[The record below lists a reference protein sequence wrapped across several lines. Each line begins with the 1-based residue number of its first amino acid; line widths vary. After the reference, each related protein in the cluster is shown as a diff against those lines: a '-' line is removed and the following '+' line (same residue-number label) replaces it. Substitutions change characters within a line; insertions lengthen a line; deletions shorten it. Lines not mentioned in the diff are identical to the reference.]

1 MEIRGAGRLKV
12 RITAA
17 DVGKRVS
24 VRRISDPAV
33 TEGKFTDTVGVL
45 TSWDDDVVVITRRD
59 GVAVPIP
66 TTSLVAGKVVPPAP
80 ARRRAPA
87 ASYEELSRVAAR
99 SWLPVESAPLGDW
112 ELRAAAGFTRR
123 ANSALPLGNPGV
135 PLDEALRVV
144 REWYGVR
151 GLPAYIQ
158 VGDEDAL
165 CGELE
170 ARGWVREV
178 TARVMVGGLAALA
191 DREVRA
197 EVTLSRE
204 AGAAWLGRYQRK
216 GVSDVALRV
225 LGSGA
230 SVWFATVGGGGG
242 VAGRGAV
249 GGSGPDASGSG
260 VGGAGADASGSGA
273 GGGVRYAGADASG
286 STAGGGVG
294 HAGAGI
300 PGSAAGGASR
310 GGEESVVAIGRCV
323 VDGRWAGFSAVEV
336 DPGRRREGL
345 GTDVMAVLAGRALA
359 EGASAAW
366 LQVEADNAGALA
378 LYEGLGFAVH
388 HSYHHYREPA

>member
-24 VRRISDPAV
+24 VRRISDPVV

-59 GVAVPIP
+59 GVAVRIP
-66 TTSLVAGKVVPPAP
+66 AASLVAGKVVPPAP
-80 ARRRAPA
+80 ARRRGPA
-87 ASYEELSRVAAR
+87 VSYEELSRVAAR
-99 SWLPVESAPLGDW
+99 SWLPVESSSLGGW

-123 ANSALPLGNPGV
+123 ANSVLPLGDPGV

-151 GLPAYIQ
+151 GLPAYVQ

-178 TARVMVGGLAALA
+178 SARVMVGRLAALT
-191 DREVRA
+191 DRGVRA
-197 EVTLSRE
+197 EVALSRE

-216 GVSDVALRV
+216 GVGEVALRV

-230 SVWFATVGGGGG
+230 SVWFAMVGGG
-242 VAGRGAV
+242 
-249 GGSGPDASGSG
+249 SGEG
-260 VGGAGADASGSGA
+260 VGGAGRGVSGSAAGGGARGGA
-273 GGGVRYAGADASG
+273 GGAGPDISG
-286 STAGGGVG
+286 STAGGGARG
-294 HAGAGI
+294 DMGETGPDASESTA
-300 PGSAAGGASR
+300 GSAAR
-310 GGEESVVAIGRCV
+310 GDVESVVAIGRCV

-336 DPGRRREGL
+336 DPARRREGL
-345 GTDVMAVLAGRALA
+345 GTDVMAVLAGRALE

-366 LQVEADNAGALA
+366 LQVEADNSGALA
-378 LYEGLGFAVH
+378 LYERLGFAVH

>member
-1 MEIRGAGRLKV
+1 M
-12 RITAA
+12 
-17 DVGKRVS
+17 
-24 VRRISDPAV
+24 

-59 GVAVPIP
+59 GIAVRIP

-80 ARRRAPA
+80 ARRRVPA

-191 DREVRA
+191 DRGVRA

-242 VAGRGAV
+242 VAGRGIV
-249 GGSGPDASGSG
+249 GGSGADAAGSG
-260 VGGAGADASGSGA
+260 VGGAGVDASGSAAGGGAGHAGAGVPGSGA
-273 GGGVRYAGADASG
+273 GGGA
-286 STAGGGVG
+286 G
-294 HAGAGI
+294 HAGAGVPGSGAGGGAGHAGAGV

-310 GGEESVVAIGRCV
+310 SGGESVVAIGRCV

>member
-216 GVSDVALRV
+216 GVSDVALR
-225 LGSGA
+225 
-230 SVWFATVGGGGG
+230 
-242 VAGRGAV
+242 
-249 GGSGPDASGSG
+249 
-260 VGGAGADASGSGA
+260 
-273 GGGVRYAGADASG
+273 
-286 STAGGGVG
+286 
-294 HAGAGI
+294 
-300 PGSAAGGASR
+300 
-310 GGEESVVAIGRCV
+310 
-323 VDGRWAGFSAVEV
+323 
-336 DPGRRREGL
+336 
-345 GTDVMAVLAGRALA
+345 
-359 EGASAAW
+359 
-366 LQVEADNAGALA
+366 
-378 LYEGLGFAVH
+378 
-388 HSYHHYREPA
+388 